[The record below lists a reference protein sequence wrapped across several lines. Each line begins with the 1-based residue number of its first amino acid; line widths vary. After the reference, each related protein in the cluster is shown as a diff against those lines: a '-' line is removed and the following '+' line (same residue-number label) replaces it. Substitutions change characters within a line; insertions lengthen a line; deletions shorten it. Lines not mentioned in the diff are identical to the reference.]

1 VEVIWWIAAQP
12 FTWKLG
18 KWLMDAGQ
26 YAYLPGHK

>member
-1 VEVIWWIAAQP
+1 MDVIIWVAAQP

-18 KWLMDAGQ
+18 KILMDLGQ